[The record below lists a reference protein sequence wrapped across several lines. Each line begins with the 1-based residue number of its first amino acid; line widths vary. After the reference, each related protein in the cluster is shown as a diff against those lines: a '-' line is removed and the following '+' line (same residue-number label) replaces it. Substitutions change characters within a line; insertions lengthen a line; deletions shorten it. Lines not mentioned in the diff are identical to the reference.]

1 MIPVFLVGGRL
12 MNHKTTFRSVARG
25 TLLCTLLTIVAL
37 AQARGPNQTNRLHM
51 YSKPAVVRILSG
63 YSGRWIWDNRAWDTQ
78 SISSGSGFIINPD
91 GYILTNAHVVSDIKG
106 GDDEGRRTLLAQ
118 FAIQALRARNIAV
131 TRESVANA
139 MQFLNGRSSL
149 TNFKRINLVFLQS
162 GSSFPYEIKAYGA
175 PTGEGQDL
183 PAGKDISVL
192 KIEIRNAPTL
202 RLGNSSE
209 MQVGDKLFLLG
220 YPGAADSGVL
230 DSKSALEPTT
240 NDGAVTAKKNS
251 ADGAPILQTNTAATH
266 GNSGG
271 PAINEKG
278 EVIGLLT
285 FRGNTVNGQEVQ
297 GFNFIVPTSTAL
309 EFVRQAG
316 TENKVSPIDEKWR
329 EGLDNYWAQKYRTAQ
344 TDFQEVLAL
353 YGDHSEAKKL
363 ISESQERIAKGE
375 DRSSSWIWI
384 AVIAVLGGGF
394 LLIVGGSAIA
404 FIFFKK
410 KKGGAPK
417 AAHVASA
424 PAPAVATEMSSGI
437 SPSSPSPQPSYYSPQ
452 PAPPPTPARP
462 PQPAAAGPSFPRTAP
477 LGSQHQRTEHFDA
490 IDAATGRLVCTT
502 GPLQGQEF
510 PVGQGIYLGR
520 DATRSQVVIADPQV
534 SGQHLWIGPVSN
546 KMIVRD
552 NGSTNGTYLNND
564 LTNRISEVE
573 LKDRDVLTLGGR
585 ASVKFVFLR

>member
-1 MIPVFLVGGRL
+1 
-12 MNHKTTFRSVARG
+12 MNNIKAFRPVARG
-25 TLLCTLLTIVAL
+25 MLLCTLLTIVAL

-51 YSKPAVVRILSG
+51 YSKPAIVRIVSG
-63 YSGRWIWDNRAWDTQ
+63 YAGQWVWDNRSWNTQ

-106 GDDEGRRTLLAQ
+106 GDDEGKRTLLAQ
-118 FAIQALRARNIAV
+118 FAVQALRSRSLAV
-131 TRESVANA
+131 TRASVANA
-139 MQFLNGRSSL
+139 MQFLSSRSSL

-162 GSSFPYEIKAYGA
+162 GSSLPYEIKAYGA

-183 PAGKDISVL
+183 PAGKDIAVL

-202 RLGNSSE
+202 GLGNSTE

-220 YPGAADSGVL
+220 YPGAADSNIL

-240 NDGAVTAKKNS
+240 NDGSITAKKNS

-316 TENKVSPIDEKWR
+316 TENKVSPIDAKWR
-329 EGLDNYWAQKYRTAQ
+329 EGLDNYWAQKYRYAQ
-344 TDFQEVLAL
+344 GDFQEVLAL
-353 YGDHSEAKKL
+353 YGDHSEAKRL
-363 ISESQERIAKGE
+363 ITESQERIAKGE

-410 KKGGAPK
+410 GGAPK
-417 AAHVASA
+417 AAPVASA
-424 PAPAVATEMSSGI
+424 PASVAATEMSSGI
-437 SPSSPSPQPSYYSPQ
+437 SPSSPSPHPSYYSPQ
-452 PAPPPTPARP
+452 PTPPRP

-477 LGSQHQRTEHFDA
+477 LGSPHQRTELFDA
-490 IDAATGRLVCTT
+490 LDAATGRLVCTT

-520 DATRSQVVIADPQV
+520 DATRAQVVIADPQV
-534 SGQHLWIGPVSN
+534 SGQHLWIGPVGN
-546 KMIVRD
+546 KMTVRD
-552 NGSTNGTYLNND
+552 NGSTNGTFLNND
-564 LTNRISEVE
+564 LTHRISEVE

-585 ASVKFVFLR
+585 SSVKFVFLR